1 MAKKFNTREI
11 VIADPKKSSIDMSA
25 SLKGTGKLGRLIPV
39 FSQELMPN
47 STIDYTPNTL
57 ARFVPLAAPLMSN
70 MTIRH
75 HVIKVPMRQ
84 LYANWETFITGGEF
98 NTDDSS
104 LDSFTISQLTNM
116 WSQVFQ
122 IGPSLNYISGKDP
135 SSVVNLVKSNIAKA
149 TNYGYK
155 SVLDQM
161 TNAQVQAAEKYIVD
175 NGDSWTPEL
184 ADMINQI
191 QLTLMNMFLGAGSLL
206 DYFGYPVR
214 DWKVLYDRH
223 IGNSLKINSTSDT
236 NVPFRFFNPIDSA
249 QGALH
254 IINDFS
260 TNFDTETQFNTTML
274 RAYYRAW
281 YYYFRDEN
289 LDIIPTGY
297 TPEELK
303 SKTFSQLYNS
313 GNKSY
318 CEKLIFTL
326 FMLRPVCWAKDLF
339 NTSTLQAY
347 ENNAYC
353 PVLAGNEVVELKK
366 TKVYD
371 AKNKTWSEM
380 ELPLGTMNQVFGTD
394 WVQQNLDGMTATSPG
409 ITGFSLKNLQKIEAL
424 SKYLD
429 RALYG
434 GWTYADSLSNYWGI
448 RYSDA
453 RMQLPEYEFGTKQMV
468 DCQTLTNNTTTELQ
482 AAGDQAA
489 YAQGITANDGGRIFA
504 EEHCVLI
511 DFMSILPEL
520 SYKYSTPTHHIRL
533 KKFDFAN
540 PLFAQLGCDVIPA
553 VVVSNSVG
561 KATTKRSWNLK
572 GFGYADRYYDY
583 KNNVN
588 RLTGKMVDALPL
600 YSFTQDYQAK
610 GILKGTFESD
620 MVQMPALSAEYV
632 HCVPSTD
639 CFVSDSNEYEFV
651 YDHQASVRANIP
663 LPVVQ
668 FV

>member
-25 SLKGTGKLGRLIPV
+25 SIKGTGKIGRLIPV
-39 FSQELMPN
+39 FSQEMMPN

-75 HVIKVPMRQ
+75 HIIKIPIRQ
-84 LYANWETFITGGEF
+84 LYSNWETFITGGEF

-104 LDSFTISQLTNM
+104 LDNFTIKNVIELYNKIFTVGADFGSPTKAINT
-116 WSQVFQ
+116 VK
-122 IGPSLNYISGKDP
+122 NVISGAKNYGFGSIFEQMLGQKVTAFGTP
-135 SSVVNLVKSNIAKA
+135 SDWTNDIVNLWN
-149 TNYGYK
+149 
-155 SVLDQM
+155 D
-161 TNAQVQAAEKYIVD
+161 IV
-175 NGDSWTPEL
+175 
-184 ADMINQI
+184 
-191 QLTLMNMFLGAGSLL
+191 LTLMNMTIGSGSLL
-206 DYFGYPVR
+206 DYLGYPVR
-214 DWKVLYDRH
+214 DWKVLFDKY
-223 IGNSLKINSTSDT
+223 STDLNKT
-236 NVPFRFFNPIDSA
+236 PFTFGSVSTTVKAIKAFNPEY
-249 QGALH
+249 
-254 IINDFS
+254 
-260 TNFDTETQFNTTML
+260 FDKVTQFNTTML

-281 YYYFRDEN
+281 YYYFRDDN
-289 LDIIPTGY
+289 LDIVPSGF
-297 TPEELK
+297 TPEESK
-303 SKTFSQLYNS
+303 SKSFFKDYYTSNATALFYTF
-313 GNKSY
+313 
-318 CEKLIFTL
+318 

-353 PVLAGNEVVELKK
+353 PVSDGAGQIELQK

-371 AKNKTWSEM
+371 AKTKTWSDM
-380 ELPLGTMNQVFGTD
+380 ELPLGTMEQVFSNTA
-394 WVQQNLDGMTATSPG
+394 WKENDGLSASNPT

-453 RMQLPEYEFGTKQMV
+453 RMQLPEYEFGTKQMIN
-468 DCQTLTNNTTTELQ
+468 CQTLTNNTTTTEQ
-482 AAGDQAA
+482 VAGDQAA
-489 YAQGITANDGGRIFA
+489 YAQGITANDGGRIFS
-504 EEHCVLI
+504 EEHAVFI

-520 SYKYSTPTHHIRL
+520 SYAHSTPTHNIRT

-540 PLFAQLGCDVIPA
+540 PLFAQLGCDVIPSL
-553 VVVSNSVG
+553 VVANSLYSST
-561 KATTKRSWNLK
+561 ATTTNLPANLK

-588 RLTGKMVDALPL
+588 RLCGKMSDSMKL
-600 YSFTQDYQAK
+600 YTFTQEYQGK
-610 GILKGTFESD
+610 GANAGTWVSELIQTPS
-620 MVQMPALSAEYV
+620 LSAEYV

-639 CFVSDSNEYEFV
+639 CFVSDTNEYEFV
-651 YDHQASVRANIP
+651 FDHQSSIKAQIP

-668 FV
+668 YV